1 MCKKELRKVKG
12 NAMSNGHNFSIFCF
26 LKSAIFLFIF
36 FYYYFHC
43 DIQRIRYF
51 YCFYT
56 CNYEKEL
63 MYRDIWNKDCLHKM
77 VYMSFDYLI
86 VTIIMLI
93 FFV

>member
-1 MCKKELRKVKG
+1 
-12 NAMSNGHNFSIFCF
+12 
-26 LKSAIFLFIF
+26 
-36 FYYYFHC
+36 
-43 DIQRIRYF
+43 
-51 YCFYT
+51 
-56 CNYEKEL
+56 